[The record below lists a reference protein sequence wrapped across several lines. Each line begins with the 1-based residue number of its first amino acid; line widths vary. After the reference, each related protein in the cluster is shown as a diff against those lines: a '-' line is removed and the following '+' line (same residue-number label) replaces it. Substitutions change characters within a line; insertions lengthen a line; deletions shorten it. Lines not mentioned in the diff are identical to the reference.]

1 MSGARSKRLS
11 WVKMFF
17 ALRVRFPL
25 TKYGS
30 SNWAKLFAVL
40 SNNSTVCLA
49 LLPWLWAQLVPN
61 YSFNA
66 TVTCR
71 ADNPAPSAAR

>member
-1 MSGARSKRLS
+1 MRVSSHACAVSVQRLQAAA
-11 WVKMFF
+11 FIL
-17 ALRVRFPL
+17 AAHR
-25 TKYGS
+25 
-30 SNWAKLFAVL
+30 
-40 SNNSTVCLA
+40 STVA
-49 LLPWLWAQLVPN
+49 LPISPTCTRRRTQGFVRRTAPN